1 MFRWWR
7 VSVKFARELLE
18 FSCEKYPFPAL
29 YQLTSGNLLHNYG
42 KIHHV
47 SWVNHGKSS
56 ISMAMFKSKLLV
68 YQRLIPMNFPQHVL
82 VEVPRFKSV
91 HWSHPRGNPGRKWSA
106 LIGWRGCD
114 AWPFPGGWWS
124 FPEKWFVTEGHWI
137 KVKPSNYTLRIQ
149 RCSIYMF
156 GESWS
161 NSACLRPSWCIALLR
176 RDRAPWWPAG
186 SSPVLAGIIMK
197 RTAGPVL
204 TMHVQT
210 FMIYDMVQIAKNEG
224 FE

>member
-1 MFRWWR
+1 MCWW
-7 VSVKFARELLE
+7 
-18 FSCEKYPFPAL
+18 KYHD
-29 YQLTSGNLLHNYG
+29 SNLCIDRIRG
-42 KIHHV
+42 
-47 SWVNHGKSS
+47 G
-56 ISMAMFKSKLLV
+56 
-68 YQRLIPMNFPQHVL
+68 IPEENG
-82 VEVPRFKSV
+82 R
-91 HWSHPRGNPGRKWSA
+91 HWSVDEVVTHGRSPVVGDLFLKNGSS
-106 LIGWRGCD
+106 R
-114 AWPFPGGWWS
+114 
-124 FPEKWFVTEGHWI
+124 EGHWI
-137 KVKPSNYTLRIQ
+137 KVKSSNYTLRIQ